1 MSAAQA
7 GHGLAEADL
16 VRAALRL
23 RVPKTLP
30 TGLAWEVAM
39 LVDGTKVATATCKP
53 GCTRVVSDLA
63 ANVSKL
69 SGLHTVA
76 VRLEL
81 LAVP

>member
-1 MSAAQA
+1 M
-7 GHGLAEADL
+7 GCPEF
-16 VRAALRL
+16 RAA
-23 RVPKTLP
+23 
-30 TGLAWEVAM
+30 EVAI